1 MPHFKQEMNGPGI
14 TSTRNLRIFKIIS
27 WLFIG
32 LLDYTIIYCRWKS
45 TVERLMKSTKSKPQR
60 GINIFVYNVSK
71 GYWRKDMYILFS
83 LHFVKQIYIYQFR
96 TVETKVF
103 DVTGILYFIHCT
115 LLVRRVFFYKYNT
128 QRTNEI
134 STVLI

>member
-1 MPHFKQEMNGPGI
+1 
-14 TSTRNLRIFKIIS
+14 
-27 WLFIG
+27 
-32 LLDYTIIYCRWKS
+32 
-45 TVERLMKSTKSKPQR
+45 
-60 GINIFVYNVSK
+60 
-71 GYWRKDMYILFS
+71 MYILFS